1 MIEIINYYKT
11 NDSASRKIFE
21 EELAKNFIDHMCE
34 KGFQAY
40 KLATKKYYTRTSW
53 PNKRNEVFNYDH
65 YEDILDDEFKEAYR
79 ASVTKIVME
88 MFKRLN
94 TDSKVIW
101 LDKSKVEVIC

>member
-1 MIEIINYYKT
+1 MI
-11 NDSASRKIFE
+11 DLSALTYRKILDE
-21 EELAKNFIDHMCE
+21 ERLAKSFINEMCE
-34 KGFQAY
+34 KGFQTF
-40 KLATKKYYTRTSW
+40 KLTTRLYYNRTSW
-53 PNKRNEVFNYDH
+53 PNKRNGVFDYDH

-94 TDSKVIW
+94 TDKKVIW